1 MHVFFFKSFLFAWIF
16 FRFFPHPPH
25 HFSNGPSLRYSRC
38 CCYYIQWFCIW
49 RQMNRNEKCLI
60 RLRNLFTY
68 LFSFALTKTYT
79 IQVQQF
85 IYMSQ
90 MRQNKRRGHHNS
102 LHQLLWALIHQ
113 QPRTQDLSLGAG
125 GPKLSW
131 LARLIHQSK
140 RLSPLRWI
148 LVQDIH
154 VKELVNALQKVVGFL
169 PQGMLTGWVGIDP

>member
-16 FRFFPHPPH
+16 FLFFPHPPH

-85 IYMSQ
+85 IYTSQ
-90 MRQNKRRGHHNS
+90 MRQNKRRGQHNS
-102 LHQLLWALIHQ
+102 LHQVLWA
-113 QPRTQDLSLGAG
+113 
-125 GPKLSW
+125 
-131 LARLIHQSK
+131 LIHQSK

-169 PQGMLTGWVGIDP
+169 PQGMLTGWVGIEP